1 MGVKKKRFAESA
13 LLHIVI
19 VFITLLCVLP
29 ILWMCLIAVKPA
41 SESISG
47 FHSVLVESPTMAN
60 FERLFEMIPV
70 LQNTFNSVFTAILG
84 TVTSLFFCSLGRLC
98 VCKVFVSGKKCAVLF
113 CDRHD
118 AGAA

>member
-47 FHSVLVESPTMAN
+47 KPNGIH
-60 FERLFEMIPV
+60 
-70 LQNTFNSVFTAILG
+70 
-84 TVTSLFFCSLGRLC
+84 
-98 VCKVFVSGKKCAVLF
+98 
-113 CDRHD
+113 
-118 AGAA
+118 

>member
-84 TVTSLFFCSLGRLC
+84 NRADQEPVVFDHSSYCDGSRYLLYASVYQGRT
-98 VCKVFVSGKKCAVLF
+98 G
-113 CDRHD
+113 
-118 AGAA
+118 

>member
-70 LQNTFNSVFTAILG
+70 LQNTFNSVFTAI
-84 TVTSLFFCSLGRLC
+84 TCRLC
-98 VCKVFVSGKKCAVLF
+98 VCKVFVSGKKRAVLF

>member
-47 FHSVLVESPTMAN
+47 KPNGIHRCFRI
-60 FERLFEMIPV
+60 RLI
-70 LQNTFNSVFTAILG
+70 
-84 TVTSLFFCSLGRLC
+84 
-98 VCKVFVSGKKCAVLF
+98 VCLRRFLEP
-113 CDRHD
+113 
-118 AGAA
+118 